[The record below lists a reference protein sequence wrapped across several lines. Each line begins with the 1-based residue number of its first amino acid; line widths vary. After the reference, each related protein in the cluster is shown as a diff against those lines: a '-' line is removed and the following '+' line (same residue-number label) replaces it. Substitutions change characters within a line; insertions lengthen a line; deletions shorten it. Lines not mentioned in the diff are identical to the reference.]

1 MRPLLRVVLATCSA
15 LLLLPGI
22 LAKEAA
28 AQQLSPTFQADT
40 VLRNGK
46 IVTVDADFH
55 IAQALAIRD
64 GKFIAVGTDHDI
76 RALAGP
82 TTTSIDLQGHTV
94 LPGLIDTHAHME
106 DAGAAEF
113 RVSLGGARDVAAALR
128 LVKDM
133 AARTR
138 PGEWVRGGDW
148 RPLSQLAE
156 QRFITRQEID
166 SVAPDNPVFL
176 PSGHFAMANTAALKL
191 AGITKDTP
199 DPSGGEIEKDKITG
213 EPTGVLAEAAIKLVS
228 VIVPPWSVEQRT
240 SQLKKSMAIFN
251 SHGLTSV
258 VSGAVNPQDLSVY
271 QSIHARGEQTMR
283 VGVMFTPTGETIP
296 SASLQEWEKFFK
308 QVGASSGFGD
318 DWLAY
323 AAIKIGLDGGMTLR
337 TASTREPY
345 PDDPSYHGFQTMEPA
360 RLNALVAIANRYNW
374 RVGIHGVGDSAIDTV
389 LDAYEA
395 ADREKS
401 ILDRRFILIHA
412 SLIRPDQMVRAK
424 RLGLRADIQNAFMW
438 NKASTVARFL
448 GKATAERAIPTRTLI
463 DVMGIDNLGAGTD
476 YPVNPIDPFVNMYV
490 MVTRKDMNGDI
501 YGKDQ
506 AITRREA
513 IRLYTSSAARYT
525 FAENRT
531 GSIEVGKLADLVVLS
546 ADILS
551 VPDEAIKNIQAVRT
565 IVGGRTVFVQ

>member
-1 MRPLLRVVLATCSA
+1 VLY
-15 LLLLPGI
+15 
-22 LAKEAA
+22 
-28 AQQLSPTFQADT
+28 
-40 VLRNGK
+40 NGQ
-46 IVTVDADFH
+46 IVTVDADFR
-55 IAQALAIRD
+55 ITQAVAIRD
-64 GKFIAVGTDHDI
+64 GKFIAVGTDRDI

-82 TTTSIDLQGHTV
+82 TTVNIDLQGRTV

-113 RVSLGGARDVAAALR
+113 RIPLGGARDVATALK
-128 LVKDM
+128 LIKDM
-133 AARTR
+133 ASKTK
-138 PGEWVRGGDW
+138 PGEWIRGGDW
-148 RPLSQLAE
+148 RPLAQLTE

-176 PSGHFAMANTAALKL
+176 PSGHFAMANSAALKL

-199 DPSGGEIEKDKITG
+199 DPPGGEIERDKTTG
-213 EPTGVLAEAAIKLVS
+213 EPTGVLAEAAEKLVS
-228 VIVPPWSVEQRT
+228 IIVPPWTFEQRT

-251 SHGLTSV
+251 SYGLTSV

-271 QSIHARGEQTMR
+271 QSIHAHDEQTMR
-283 VGVMFTPTGETIP
+283 VGVMLTPTGEIIP
-296 SASLQEWEKFFK
+296 SVSLDDWEKFFK

-318 DWLAY
+318 DWLSY

-337 TASTREPY
+337 TARTRDPY

-360 RLNALVAIANRYNW
+360 RLSALVAIANRYNW
-374 RVGIHGVGDSAIDTV
+374 RVGIHCVGDAAIDTV

-412 SLIRPDQMVRAK
+412 SLIRPDQMERAK
-424 RLGLRADIQNAFMW
+424 KLGLRADVQNAFMW
-438 NKASTVARFL
+438 NKASTVSRFL
-448 GKATAERAIPTRTLI
+448 GKPTAERAIPTRTLI

-490 MVTRKDMNGDI
+490 MVTRKDQNGDS
-501 YGKDQ
+501 YGKEQ
-506 AITRREA
+506 AITRQQA

-525 FAENRT
+525 FSENRT
-531 GSIEVGKLADLVVLS
+531 GTIEVGKFADLVVLS
-546 ADILS
+546 ADILG
-551 VPDEAIKNIQAVRT
+551 VPDEAIKDIQAVRT
-565 IVGGRTVFVQ
+565 IVGGRTVFVR

>member
-1 MRPLLRVVLATCSA
+1 MRPSIRLVLAICSA
-15 LLLLPGI
+15 LSGVLVRG
-22 LAKEAA
+22 AA
-28 AQQLSPTFQADT
+28 AQQPSPVNQADT
-40 VLRNGK
+40 VLYDGK
-46 IVTVDADFH
+46 IVTVDADFR
-55 IAQALAIRD
+55 IAQAVAIRD
-64 GKFIAVGTDHDI
+64 GKFIAVGTDRDI

-82 TTTSIDLQGHTV
+82 TTTSIDLQGRTV

-113 RVSLGGARDVAAALR
+113 RVPLGAARDVSAALR
-128 LVKDM
+128 LIKDM
-133 AARTR
+133 AAKTK
-138 PGEWVRGGDW
+138 PGEWIRGGDW

-166 SVAPDNPVFL
+166 SAAPDNPVFL
-176 PSGHFAMANTAALKL
+176 PSGHFAMANSRSLKL

-199 DPSGGEIEKDKITG
+199 DPPGGAIEKDKTTG
-213 EPTGVLAEAAIKLVS
+213 DPTGVLAEAAVKLIS
-228 VIVPPWSVEQRT
+228 GIVPPWTFEQRT

-251 SHGLTSV
+251 SYGLTSV
-258 VSGAVNPQDLSVY
+258 VSGAVNPQDLAVY
-271 QSIHARGEQTMR
+271 QSIHTHDAQTMR

-296 SASLQEWEKFFK
+296 SVSLDEWESLFK
-308 QVGASSGFGD
+308 QVGTSSGFGD
-318 DWLAY
+318 DWLSY

-337 TASTREPY
+337 TASTRDPY

-374 RVGIHGVGDSAIDTV
+374 RVGIHCVGDAAIDTV

-395 ADREKS
+395 ANREKS

-412 SLIRPDQMVRAK
+412 SLIRPDQMERAK

-438 NKASTVARFL
+438 NKASTVSRFL
-448 GKATAERAIPTRTLI
+448 GRPTAERAIATRTLI

-476 YPVNPIDPFVNMYV
+476 YPVNLIDPFVNMYV
-490 MVTRKDMNGDI
+490 MVTRNDQNGDT

-506 AITRREA
+506 AISRQEA

-525 FAENRT
+525 FSENRT
-531 GSIEVGKLADLVVLS
+531 GSIEVGKLADLVILS

-565 IVGGRTVFVQ
+565 IVGGRTVFVR